1 MSKEEAILLMVVSFG
16 AFLMPIVS
24 KRLNIPSP
32 VMEII
37 FGFVIGFF
45 FQGFLEKTE
54 IVKFLAELGFI
65 ILMYLAG
72 LEINFE
78 KIKKLSKREIFLY
91 ILSYLILA
99 VVSVFIAYWLHLSY
113 IYSLVIF
120 TVAIGLLYP
129 VLKDT
134 KLLDTNFG
142 QTLLI
147 LGSIGEFLSL
157 MSITIYFVVYK
168 EGLSFYTLKHL
179 GEIYLFFLIAY
190 VLLKLFKLYIWW
202 NPKQVH
208 TFLKTDDVA
217 ETSVRA
223 NFANMFIF
231 VSLATLLGLEPIIGA
246 FFGGL
251 LFALIFKEREKIT
264 EKLASFGYGFLIPIF
279 FINVGLT
286 FDIVQFFSLDIFIQ
300 AIKLTVLVLLS
311 RAVAFLPLM
320 LVDMSF
326 KQIILLSLSLSI
338 PLTLMVA
345 IASLGYEANI
355 ITKEQASVILL
366 TAILTALVYPWLFK
380 VIVKKYGLD

>member
-1 MSKEEAILLMVVSFG
+1 MSKEEAVLLMVVSFG
-16 AFLMPIVS
+16 AFLMPILS
-24 KRLNIPSP
+24 KRLNVPSP
-32 VMEII
+32 VLEII
-37 FGFVIGFF
+37 FGFAIGFF
-45 FQGFLEKTE
+45 FENFIEKTE

-78 KIKKLSKREIFLY
+78 KIKKLSKKEIFLY
-91 ILSYLILA
+91 GLSYILLA
-99 VVSVFIAYWLHLSY
+99 IISISIVNWLNLSY
-113 IYSLVIF
+113 IYALVLY

-134 KLLDTNFG
+134 GILSTHFG

-147 LGSIGEFLSL
+147 IGSIGEFLSL
-157 MSITIYFVVYK
+157 MAITVYFVIYK
-168 EGLSFYTLKHL
+168 EGFSFYTLKHL

-190 VLLKLFKLYIWW
+190 LLLKLFKLYIWW

-286 FDIVQFFSLDIFIQ
+286 FDIVQFFSVDIFIK
-300 AIKLTVLVLLS
+300 ALKLTALVLIS
-311 RAVAFLPLM
+311 RFIAFLPLL
-320 LVDMSF
+320 LVNVSI
-326 KQIILLSLSLSI
+326 KQIFLISLSLSI

-355 ITKEQASVILL
+355 ITKVEASVILL
-366 TAILTALVYPWLFK
+366 TAILTALIYPWMFK
-380 VIVKKYGLD
+380 TIVKKYGLD

>member
-1 MSKEEAILLMVVSFG
+1 MSKEEAVLLMVVSFG
-16 AFLMPIVS
+16 AFLMPILS
-24 KRLNIPSP
+24 KRLNVPSP
-32 VMEII
+32 VLEII

-45 FQGFLEKTE
+45 FENFVEKTE
-54 IVKFLAELGFI
+54 VVKFLAELGFI
-65 ILMYLAG
+65 ILIYLAG

-78 KIKKLSKREIFLY
+78 KIKKLSKKEIFLY
-91 ILSYLILA
+91 GLSYILLA
-99 VVSVFIAYWLHLSY
+99 IISISIVNWLNLSY
-113 IYSLVIF
+113 IYALVLY

-134 KLLDTNFG
+134 GILSTHFG

-147 LGSIGEFLSL
+147 IGSIGEFLSL
-157 MSITIYFVVYK
+157 MAITVYFVIYK
-168 EGLSFYTLKHL
+168 EGFSFYTLKHL

-190 VLLKLFKLYIWW
+190 LLLKLFKLYIWW

-286 FDIVQFFSLDIFIQ
+286 FDIVQFFSVDIFIK
-300 AIKLTVLVLLS
+300 ALKLTALVLIS
-311 RAVAFLPLM
+311 RFIAFLPLL
-320 LVDMSF
+320 LVNVSI
-326 KQIILLSLSLSI
+326 KQIFLISLSLSI

-355 ITKEQASVILL
+355 ITKVEASVILL
-366 TAILTALVYPWLFK
+366 TAILTALIYPWMFK
-380 VIVKKYGLD
+380 TIIKKYGLD

>member
-78 KIKKLSKREIFLY
+78 KIKKLSKREILLY

-134 KLLDTNFG
+134 NLLDTNFG

-251 LFALIFKEREKIT
+251 LFALIFKDREKIT

-300 AIKLTVLVLLS
+300 AVKLTVLVLLS
-311 RAVAFLPLM
+311 RAVAFLPLI

>member
-1 MSKEEAILLMVVSFG
+1 MSKEEAVLLMVVSFG
-16 AFLMPIVS
+16 AFLMPILS
-24 KRLNIPSP
+24 KRLNVPSP
-32 VMEII
+32 VLEII

-45 FQGFLEKTE
+45 FENFVEKTE

-78 KIKKLSKREIFLY
+78 KIKKLSKKEIFLY
-91 ILSYLILA
+91 GLSYILLA
-99 VVSVFIAYWLHLSY
+99 IISISIVNWLNLSY
-113 IYSLVIF
+113 IYALVLY

-134 KLLDTNFG
+134 GILSTHFG

-147 LGSIGEFLSL
+147 IGSIGEFLSL
-157 MSITIYFVVYK
+157 MAITVYFVIYK
-168 EGLSFYTLKHL
+168 EGFSFYTLKHL

-190 VLLKLFKLYIWW
+190 LLLKLFKLYIWW

-286 FDIVQFFSLDIFIQ
+286 FDIVQFFSVDIFIK
-300 AIKLTVLVLLS
+300 ALKLTALVLIS
-311 RAVAFLPLM
+311 RFIAFLPLL
-320 LVDMSF
+320 LVNVSI
-326 KQIILLSLSLSI
+326 KQIFLISLSLSI

-355 ITKEQASVILL
+355 ITKVEASVILL
-366 TAILTALVYPWLFK
+366 TAILTALIYPWMFK
-380 VIVKKYGLD
+380 TIVKKYGLD